1 LARFLFTPLDT
12 IVYIY
17 KFMDIDEHKYLECTP
32 MQFGRMQL
40 RIMHVLWEQGR
51 ANAREITE
59 ALNRSQPVAHSTV
72 QTLLRQLE
80 AKGAVGHRALGR
92 TFVFFPKLKQDRAQ
106 RTAVRNLV
114 ERVFGGDVGG
124 LVAHL
129 LHHEKMSPDE
139 LSKLRRL
146 IDEERRRDMSKR
158 PTGPGKGEEP

>member
-1 LARFLFTPLDT
+1 
-12 IVYIY
+12 
-17 KFMDIDEHKYLECTP
+17 

-40 RIMHVLWEQGR
+40 RIMHVLWDRGR
-51 ANAREITE
+51 SSAREITD
-59 ALNRSQPVAHSTV
+59 ALNQSQPVAHSTV

-80 AKGAVGHRALGR
+80 AKGTVGHRALGR
-92 TFVFFPKLKQDRAQ
+92 TFVFYPKLKQDRAQ
-106 RTAVRNLV
+106 RAAVRNLV

-146 IDEERRRDMSKR
+146 IDEQRKR
-158 PTGPGKGEEP
+158 ESSNPPTGQSGGDKP